1 VVFPGRFIYKRLMK
15 FLLAA
20 LVLVCAGAAQA
31 RQDPTPK
38 PSGIVVHL
46 FSPSPGTAN
55 PPSTGGILRQMFVTG
70 DPAQKPGAALPKGK
84 AAETQHN

>member
-1 VVFPGRFIYKRLMK
+1 LAFLTLFAYICIMK
-15 FLLAA
+15 YQSLALFLLF
-20 LVLVCAGAAQA
+20 AGIAQA

-46 FSPSPGTAN
+46 FSPSPGTAS

-70 DPAQKPGAALPKGK
+70 DPSKKPGAALPKGK
-84 AAETQHN
+84 AASN